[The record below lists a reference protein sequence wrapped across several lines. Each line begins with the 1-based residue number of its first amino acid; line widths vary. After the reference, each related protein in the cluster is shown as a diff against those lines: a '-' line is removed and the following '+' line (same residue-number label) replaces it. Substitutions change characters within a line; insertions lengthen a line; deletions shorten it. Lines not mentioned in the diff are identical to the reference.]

1 MVNSIDT
8 QSTQSTQSYTA
19 AQNVQVQSKSGSTAF
34 KSMLDTAVNTQ
45 DGQDTSVN
53 GKTAAGSASK
63 KTNQKDSGDSSAAD
77 SAVSE
82 AAESLQAQTAQAAQP
97 QETLPQ
103 NEVSV
108 QTQPITSGSAP
119 QVQAASAAVQ
129 NTADTVQ
136 VKNGSPVLEAV
147 KTAETSTADEAGPAA
162 FAVPAKAEGPA
173 AAASSAVTP
182 KLTELSTKSQPD
194 TSAANR
200 NGRTAA
206 QGSAAS
212 AGSAQVQNTET
223 VKGAGA
229 AYGTNSSESSGSGQS
244 SGENQA
250 LAGKQQSGASEETV
264 KTEPQDLSASV
275 RQAADLYTDGNVVVK
290 VSDTSAKAHTSASR
304 QVADSISANLTKG
317 KQEFQIDLYPQS
329 LGKVTVKLTS
339 GNGILTAV
347 ITASNPKTQ
356 SLLASNSGDIKSI
369 LQASGGQQNVNVV
382 TDTRQ
387 DAAAWHDESR
397 NGNYSGSQN
406 DGGQQQRQDGQD
418 KRLNGLLSTENETS
432 LSTADFL
439 TMINSAASA
448 AG

>member
-53 GKTAAGSASK
+53 GETAAGSASK
-63 KTNQKDSGDSSAAD
+63 KTNQKGSGDSSAAD
-77 SAVSE
+77 GAVSE

-97 QETLPQ
+97 QETFPKNVL
-103 NEVSV
+103 SV
-108 QTQPITSGSAP
+108 QTQPIADGSAP

-136 VKNGSPVLEAV
+136 VKNGNPVLEAV
-147 KTAETSTADEAGPAA
+147 KTAGTSTANEASPAA
-162 FAVPAKAEGPA
+162 FAVPAKAEEQTA
-173 AAASSAVTP
+173 TAVTP
-182 KLTELSTKSQPD
+182 KLTELSTKSQLD
-194 TSAANR
+194 NTSAANR
-200 NGRTAA
+200 NGKTAA
-206 QGSAAS
+206 QGSSVS